1 MERGELELVL
11 EVDVEPEFSLSEVLY
26 GEYASLELG
35 SAMEHA
41 KAARGQC
48 HGVCPEIPDQALN
61 DSLVSLQD
69 PKVDRHIASVRLLIE
84 YKVLFGLDIV
94 LENLSQILNDSLRV
108 VIAYCL

>member
-1 MERGELELVL
+1 MERGKLELVL
-11 EVDVEPEFSLSEVLY
+11 EVDVEPKFSSSEVLY
-26 GEYASLELG
+26 GEDASLKLG

-41 KAARGQC
+41 KAAEGQC
-48 HGVCPEIPDQALN
+48 HGVGPEIPDQALN

-84 YKVLFGLDIV
+84 HKVLFGFDIV

-108 VIAYCL
+108 IIAYCL